1 MSIKRTLTLAQLL
14 QGSGNRIKAVI
25 VRRHIQHQIA
35 ITSRW
40 PINFRI
46 ESFSMQLSGF
56 NSTSNRVFDFICL
69 WILPLGYLLLLCAL
83 FFLPGRSLHH
93 KLFYGLFSIPALIAL
108 CLRPREF
115 KELLREPIFVAL
127 LLFVAWALLSL
138 SWGPPMEHRVASQ
151 FKPSLH
157 TLLLFAGCYL
167 LVRYRSD
174 IVQPLLFSAAVVSLI
189 ASVYNLFMFAR
200 IYEPGMRLIGGG
212 AFDNPLL
219 SSHVFGFFCSYW
231 LSLSMTCKRRR
242 LLWLSIPAMAIMFAA
257 VLATGS
263 RTPLV
268 ALTLAAF
275 WLSFI
280 CWNRRTIVLLGALF
294 ISGTAVALLLSQ
306 MIIERGGSYRLEIWQ
321 LALQKIA
328 DHPWIGHGYNAS
340 LTLDPGIGYTLQEPH
355 SFALGVLY
363 YVGIFGLL
371 PWLFFQAWG
380 LLSSWRNRLQPLF
393 IIASTWLVFGIG
405 AGLTEGGGIISRPK
419 EHWFLLWIPLALIAA
434 LSINQRARRLSA
446 MPVKTLTSTALQQL
460 TASAQVIEEDGLG
473 PKVLRLIDGS
483 FLKLFRRR
491 RWYTS
496 GSFNPYSERFA
507 ANSEQLRNKGIP
519 TPQILD
525 LYRLNDGSS
534 AVHYTPL
541 PGSTLRQVLQGIT
554 APAVRQALVERFG
567 KFMAQLHEQGVY
579 FRSLHLG
586 NVLVLNDGEFGLI
599 DLADMRIY
607 PSSLSLSLR
616 QRNLRHMQRYT
627 EDRRW
632 LFEDHF
638 DALLQGYAVT
648 ASKSAVDSL
657 HRQVQAGGHPARAH

>member
-1 MSIKRTLTLAQLL
+1 
-14 QGSGNRIKAVI
+14 
-25 VRRHIQHQIA
+25 
-35 ITSRW
+35 
-40 PINFRI
+40 
-46 ESFSMQLSGF
+46 MQLSGF
-56 NSTSNRVFDFICL
+56 NSTSNRIFDFICL
-69 WILPLGYLLLLCAL
+69 WILPLGYFLLLCAL

-115 KELLREPIFVAL
+115 KELLREPIFVAI
-127 LLFVAWALLSL
+127 LLFAAWAMLSL
-138 SWGPPMEHRVASQ
+138 SWGPPIEHGVIRQ
-151 FKPSLH
+151 IKPSLH
-157 TLLLFAGCYL
+157 TLMLVAGCYL
-167 LVRYRSD
+167 LVRYRTE
-174 IVQPLLFSAAVVSLI
+174 IVQPLLFSAAMIGLI

-219 SSHVFGFFCSYW
+219 SSHVFGFFCTYW
-231 LSLSMTCKRRR
+231 LCLSMTCKRRHM
-242 LLWLSIPAMAIMFAA
+242 LWLSIPAMVIMFAS
-257 VLATGS
+257 VIATGS

-268 ALTLAAF
+268 ALTLAAL

-280 CWNRRTIVLLGALF
+280 CWNRRSFVLLGALL
-294 ISGTAVALLLSQ
+294 ISTAAVAVLFSQ
-306 MIIERGGSYRLEIWQ
+306 MIILRGDSYRFEIWQ
-321 LALQKIA
+321 MVLQKIA

-340 LTLDPGIGYTLQEPH
+340 LILDPGIGYTLGEPH
-355 SFALGVLY
+355 SFALGVLF

-434 LSINQRARRLSA
+434 LSINQRARRLLA

-473 PKVLRLIDGS
+473 PKVLRLTDGS

-534 AVHYTPL
+534 AVHYSPL
-541 PGSTLRQVLQGIT
+541 PGNTLRQVLQGIT

-648 ASKSAVDSL
+648 ASKAAVDNL
-657 HRQVQAGGHPARAH
+657 HRQVLAGGHPARTH